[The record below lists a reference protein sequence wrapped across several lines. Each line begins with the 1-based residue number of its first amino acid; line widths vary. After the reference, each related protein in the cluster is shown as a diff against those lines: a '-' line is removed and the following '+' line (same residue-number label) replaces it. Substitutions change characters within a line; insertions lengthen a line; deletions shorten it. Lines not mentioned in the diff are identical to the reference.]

1 MLNRYPF
8 WKYLLILGVTALG
21 LIYAAPN
28 LYAPDPAIQISGQSA
43 AMEINDELLE
53 QANTALKDNGIEYF
67 GEQANGKNA
76 LIRFAQR

>member
-8 WKYLLILGVTALG
+8 WKYLIILGVTTLG

-43 AMEINDELLE
+43 AMDINDQLLN
-53 QANTALKDNGIEYF
+53 QANKALKKTALIISVSRPTAKMP
-67 GEQANGKNA
+67 
-76 LIRFAQR
+76 